1 MRRRASFISA
11 PVVFTHSCR
20 MASARIAID
29 WHSELFSELNLKP
42 WEWPAV
48 RAPNTACPEEP
59 GSLAEAHWR
68 AAVKLLAATPATT
81 RM

>member
-1 MRRRASFISA
+1 VQDGER
-11 PVVFTHSCR
+11 
-20 MASARIAID
+20 ARIAIE

-59 GSLAEAHWR
+59 GSLAEAHWC
-68 AAVKLLAATPATT
+68 AAVKRWQLLAATARNVMKDFNLPA
-81 RM
+81 RRAFQ